1 MRWVVDFCG
10 FIVVNCGY
18 CVCGNWLLGWLRFVF
33 VGVCDG
39 GFVVNSVVGL
49 CCSCRMLW
57 LLLFLFVLYL

>member
-1 MRWVVDFCG
+1 M
-10 FIVVNCGY
+10 NCGY

-39 GFVVNSVVGL
+39 GFVVNSVVDL